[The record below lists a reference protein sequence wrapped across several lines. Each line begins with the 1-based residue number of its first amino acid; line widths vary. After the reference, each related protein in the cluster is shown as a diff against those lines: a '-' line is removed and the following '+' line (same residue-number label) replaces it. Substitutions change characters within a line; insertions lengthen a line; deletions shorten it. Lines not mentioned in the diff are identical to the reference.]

1 MNKNHIEK
9 LMNALLGISAFLI
22 LAGSL
27 FKLQH
32 YPYGDIIL
40 SFGIITSLGLS
51 YIEISRLK
59 RIIKIL
65 KKKTLISELDEA

>member
-32 YPYGDIIL
+32 YPYGNLIFWIGIL
-40 SFGIITSLGLS
+40 TSLGLS